1 MKIYELKPT
10 SQKSFYGK
18 AIVQVDDNGNE
29 TLYSYNTPIIKK
41 MVDGTYKKLWDG
53 WTATAGKHIKAF
65 SGLNKAAFMGLE
77 QGANI
82 MKTFNEI
89 QKDIEKSYQ
98 TIKENNKK
106 IDELVSTYS
115 NIMDFKEKITQK
127 RKVENEMCKLN
138 EEIKDLTISIK
149 ILNSNAKIA
158 LFNEVMPQVLEVL
171 AKYKN
176 KPYGPK
182 TEEKIRDEIKE
193 KINCSFYIIGR
204 YKQEYHIIP
213 LEFSN
218 NDYNIECGPKFI
230 DGKQKKLLDE
240 NKIQVVKFE
249 ELILHSSKEYI
260 DDIPQRIKQL
270 KKLYKKAYEKQQEL
284 EKICSEYNS
293 LAVGNIKNIYKD
305 KNIYP
310 TMEI

>member
-1 MKIYELKPT
+1 
-10 SQKSFYGK
+10 
-18 AIVQVDDNGNE
+18 
-29 TLYSYNTPIIKK
+29 
-41 MVDGTYKKLWDG
+41 
-53 WTATAGKHIKAF
+53 
-65 SGLNKAAFMGLE
+65 
-77 QGANI
+77 

-89 QKDIEKSYQ
+89 QKEIEKSYQ

-138 EEIKDLTISIK
+138 EEIKDLTITIK

-193 KINCSFYIIGR
+193 KINCSFYISDR
-204 YKQEYHIIP
+204 YNSQEYHIIP
-213 LEFSN
+213 LEYSCN
-218 NDYNIECGPKFI
+218 TYNIECGPQYI
-230 DGKQKKLLDE
+230 DGKQKKLLDD
-240 NKIQVVKFE
+240 NKIQVL
-249 ELILHSSKEYI
+249 ELSDITLYYASKEYI
-260 DDIPQRIKQL
+260 DNIPKRIKDL
-270 KKLYKKAYEKQQEL
+270 KRLYKKAYEKQQEL
-284 EKICSEYNS
+284 AALCSEYNN